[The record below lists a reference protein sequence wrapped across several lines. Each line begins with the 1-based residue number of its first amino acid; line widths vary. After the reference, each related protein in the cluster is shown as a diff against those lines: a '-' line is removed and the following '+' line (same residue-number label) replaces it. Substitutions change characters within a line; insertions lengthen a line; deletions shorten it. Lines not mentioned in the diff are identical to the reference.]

1 MIKIFSRLLI
11 FTLVSLILLLTY
23 SSVVGIKTTKFNK
36 QIKNSILKINNNFDI
51 KLSEVQFLLNP
62 LKFKV
67 NIRTNNS
74 EVFLKNHK
82 FKISKINTNLSLKSL
97 INQKFSINDLDV
109 SIKKLNANN
118 LISLLKILNN
128 SPKFYILDKIIKKGD
143 LSADISLNFDNNGNV
158 KDDYTIKGFIE
169 NGKLNFLSKYKV
181 KNLYLNY
188 EIKKEKYTFK
198 ELKINF
204 NEIDLLAPL
213 IEIGYKKK
221 LFLIS
226 GNIKTKYQDY
236 NKDKLNFFFKD
247 EFKKLNIEEIRFT
260 SNNNF
265 SFNINKKFKLNNL
278 NITSKINLLKF
289 EIKENLLNL
298 KEYIPNYKE
307 IIKFEDHEVL
317 VNYKKNQ
324 FDISGSGNILIEN
337 KVDNLKYNIT
347 QKDELYSFSGDMDIK
362 QNPLI
367 LNFLDYKK
375 NSNSNSSLSVSGSFK
390 EDNSIKFDKIF
401 FIENKNKIKIEGL
414 FLNKNLKIY
423 NIEEAELDYSN
434 NKKIQNNLFL
444 IKKDNNYIINGKSF
458 DGTKIINS
466 LMGEDSN
473 KSIFTNIDTKV
484 NLNIDKIYIDSENF
498 INDLSGSFS
507 YNNDEIKNLDVIS
520 FFQNQKRLNL
530 SIKTNDVNEKV
541 TTFFTDY
548 PKPLVKRYK
557 FIKGFEEGILDYH
570 SIKKNG
576 VSKSTLVIDNFKV
589 KEVPIFAK
597 LLSLASLQGIADILT
612 GEGIRFTD
620 LEMKFSNTKRLMTIE
635 EMYAIGPAVSIL
647 MEGYIESKNLISL
660 RGTLVP
666 ATTINRS
673 IASIPVLGNI
683 LIGKKTGEG
692 VFGVSFKIKG
702 APDNLRTT
710 VNPIKTLTPRFI
722 TRTIEKIKKN

>member
-1 MIKIFSRLLI
+1 M
-11 FTLVSLILLLTY
+11 TY

-74 EVFLKNHK
+74 EVFLKNQK

-128 SPKFYILDKIIKKGD
+128 SPKFYILDKIIEKGD

-375 NSNSNSSLSVSGSFK
+375 NSNSNSSLSISGSFK

-401 FIENKNKIKIEGL
+401 FIENENKIKIEGL